1 MVTLKKILDWSLIM
15 LRHIVSVSLAMTAC
29 ATLISTKA
37 NAATLTVTP
46 DGEISKN
53 PGELIQFIFEF
64 TPTPSRTAI
73 SLSLI
78 FGRDGSELA
87 EVESGVL
94 LPPAEGFTITG
105 PTIIANPTY
114 KVLTPKKDGISD
126 ISAIL
131 LYQEYD
137 PSGNFYT
144 SILEVGGADVVPE
157 PLTIFGTVTALGLG
171 TLFKQKSSKKRK
183 ANH

>member
-1 MVTLKKILDWSLIM
+1 M

-37 NAATLTVTP
+37 NAATLTVIP

-64 TPTPSRTAI
+64 TPTPSRTAT

-78 FGRDGSELA
+78 FSLDGSELSK
-87 EVESGVL
+87 VDPGI
-94 LPPAEGFTITG
+94 LPPPETFMITG

-114 KVLTPKKDGISD
+114 KVLTPVRHGISD
-126 ISAIL
+126 IGAIL

-137 PSGNFYT
+137 SSGNFYT
-144 SILEVGGADVVPE
+144 SILEVQGADQGE
-157 PLTIFGTVTALGLG
+157 RILLNTVH
-171 TLFKQKSSKKRK
+171 QW
-183 ANH
+183 